1 MTEIKSSEQIMRG
14 EFDILENIDSQ
25 AECDDYMDEVGH
37 KRKWVSFEDYEK
49 LRSELE
55 EAKKDMQITRDTEEE
70 INNKLLGKISD
81 LQKENEELKKEV
93 VNLKEAYMVA
103 KGGPY
108 KR

>member
-37 KRKWVSFEDYEK
+37 KRKWVSFEDYKK

-55 EAKKDMQITRDTEEE
+55 EAKKTIREYKEYNFNT
-70 INNKLLGKISD
+70 NNKLKEKKNQVIIYIDDEKTDKIIKMF
-81 LQKENEELKKEV
+81 KEISRGEE
-93 VNLKEAYMVA
+93 
-103 KGGPY
+103 
-108 KR
+108 

>member
-1 MTEIKSSEQIMRG
+1 MTEELEIMKLKEVRLMNTLNG
-14 EFDILENIDSQ
+14 EKELVWKLNVDRYTKQ
-25 AECDDYMDEVGH
+25 
-37 KRKWVSFEDYEK
+37 